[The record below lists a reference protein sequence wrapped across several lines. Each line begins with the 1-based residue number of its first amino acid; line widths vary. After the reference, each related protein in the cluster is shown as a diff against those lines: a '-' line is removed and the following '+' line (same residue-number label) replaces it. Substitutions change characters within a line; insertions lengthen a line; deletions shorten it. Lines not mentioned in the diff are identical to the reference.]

1 MSVRNDGYKPQFV
14 FEITLQFVTV
24 KQCLSASIERD
35 LFYPV
40 KKSEIVEKANMV
52 KQLAGQGYIWNKN
65 TDEKINHE
73 IRLFW

>member
-1 MSVRNDGYKPQFV
+1 MTVRSRSLYLV
-14 FEITLQFVTV
+14 FAVIEITLHFVTV

-40 KKSEIVEKANMV
+40 KKSQIVEKANMV
-52 KQLAGQGYIWNKN
+52 LAEQVYIWKKN
-65 TDEKINHE
+65 TDEKISHE